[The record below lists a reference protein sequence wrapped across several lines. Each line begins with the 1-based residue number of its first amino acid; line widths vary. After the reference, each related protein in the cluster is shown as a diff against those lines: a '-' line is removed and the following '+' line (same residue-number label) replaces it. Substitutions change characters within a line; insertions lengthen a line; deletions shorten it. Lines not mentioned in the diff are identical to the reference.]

1 MAETVAAYSMTAL
14 QVDRLFKEPGT
25 PVFGPN
31 VNKILIRPFE
41 YEYRFTEYEYEYEF
55 DLPSRA
61 YRKDYVDGI

>member
-1 MAETVAAYSMTAL
+1 MAEAVAAYSMTAL

-41 YEYRFTEYEYEYEF
+41 YEYRFNEYEYEYEY
-55 DLPSRA
+55 D
-61 YRKDYVDGI
+61 